1 MASAATMSI
10 TGNLK
15 TMELAELLQWLSGA
29 QKTGTLVVENGR
41 VTKQIFFRDGMIV
54 SSASTDPKEHLGAFL
69 VSHGFITDA
78 ELGQAIRM
86 QESNK
91 MLLGKILSTIGAIS
105 EQDVHR
111 MLRLKAEESIYDVF
125 SWPEGDFR
133 FLDRQLPT
141 ANMVPISIDVTG
153 LVLEGMQ
160 RFDEWKRI
168 REIVPSPDSVPV
180 AVGEFDAKVFTEGA
194 AHILSLID
202 DDRTVADICKLTHS
216 SEFHVCRI
224 LFRQVQAKRLKIV
237 RPRGAA
243 PAEPAPAAAPPAAP
257 ASITPDALV
266 VIAQQALQKSE
277 FETALRH
284 MRAARALDP
293 DSRKL
298 AGEADKLEER
308 IRAEIEKSGVLPTS
322 VPVLARTMEELTQLK
337 ISSQEGFLLTRLN
350 GSYDLKSIVNIS
362 SMNAL
367 DVQLSVWK
375 LLKAGHI
382 RLNKQ

>member
-1 MASAATMSI
+1 MSI

-78 ELGQAIRM
+78 ELGQAMRM

-133 FLDRQLPT
+133 FLDQQLPT

-168 REIVPSPDSVPV
+168 REIVPSPNCVPV
-180 AVGEFDAKVFTEGA
+180 AVGEFDDKVFTEGA
-194 AHILSLID
+194 PQILSLID

-224 LFRQVQAKRLKIV
+224 LFRQVQARRLKIV
-237 RPRGAA
+237 RPRGVA
-243 PAEPAPAAAPPAAP
+243 PPEPVEAAAPPTAP
-257 ASITPDALV
+257 PVISPEALV
-266 VIAQQALQKSE
+266 VIAQQSMQKNE

-293 DSRKL
+293 DNRKIV
-298 AGEADKLEER
+298 AEAVKIEDQ
-308 IRAEIEKSGVLPTS
+308 IRAAVERSGVLPTS
-322 VPVLARTMEELTQLK
+322 IPVLARTMEELTQLK
-337 ISSQEGFLLTRLN
+337 ISPQEGFLLTRLN
-350 GSYDLKSIVNIS
+350 GVYDLKSIVNIS
-362 SMNAL
+362 SMNPL
-367 DVQLSVWK
+367 DAQLAVWK

-382 RLNKQ
+382 RLEMQ

>member
-1 MASAATMSI
+1 MSI

-133 FLDRQLPT
+133 FLDQQLPT
-141 ANMVPISIDVTG
+141 ANMVPIAIDVTG

-168 REIVPSPDSVPV
+168 REIVPSPSCVPV
-180 AVGEFDAKVFTEGA
+180 AVGEFDDKVFTEGA
-194 AHILSLID
+194 PHILSLID

-237 RPRGAA
+237 RPRGVAA
-243 PAEPAPAAAPPAAP
+243 PEPVEAAAPPTAP
-257 ASITPDALV
+257 PVISPEALV
-266 VIAQQALQKSE
+266 LIAQQSMQKNE

-293 DSRKL
+293 DNRKIV
-298 AGEADKLEER
+298 GEAVKIEDQ
-308 IRAEIEKSGVLPTS
+308 IRAAVERSGVLPTS
-322 VPVLARTMEELTQLK
+322 IPVLNRTMEELTQLK
-337 ISSQEGFLLTRLN
+337 ISPQEGFLLTRLN
-350 GSYDLKSIVNIS
+350 GVYDLKSIVNIS
-362 SMNAL
+362 SMNPL
-367 DVQLSVWK
+367 DAQLAVWK

-382 RLNKQ
+382 RLEMQ

>member
-1 MASAATMSI
+1 MSI

-29 QKTGTLVVENGR
+29 QKTGTLVVENGK

-133 FLDRQLPT
+133 FLDLQLPT
-141 ANMVPISIDVTG
+141 ANMVPISIVVTG

-168 REIVPSPDSVPV
+168 REIVPSSNSVPV
-180 AVGEFDAKVFTEGA
+180 AVGEFEDKVFTEGA
-194 AHILSLID
+194 PQILSLID

-237 RPRGAA
+237 RPRGAPA
-243 PAEPAPAAAPPAAP
+243 AEPVAAAPSAAAP
-257 ASITPDALV
+257 QSVTPDALL
-266 VIAQQALQKSE
+266 VIAQQALQKNE

-298 AGEADKLEER
+298 SGEAGKLEER
-308 IRAEIEKSGVLPTS
+308 IRTEVEKSGVLPTS
-322 VPVLARTMEELTQLK
+322 IPILARTMEELTQLK

-367 DVQLSVWK
+367 DVQLAVWK

-382 RLNKQ
+382 RLDKQS

>member
-1 MASAATMSI
+1 MSI

-15 TMELAELLQWLSGA
+15 TMELAELLQWLSGSR
-29 QKTGTLVVENGR
+29 KTGTLVVENGK

-125 SWPEGDFR
+125 SWSEGDFR
-133 FLDRQLPT
+133 FLDQKLPS
-141 ANMVPISIDVTG
+141 ASMVPIAIDVTG

-168 REIVPSPDSVPV
+168 REMIPSSSAIPV
-180 AVGEFDAKVFTEGA
+180 AIAAFDEKVFTEGA
-194 AHILSLID
+194 PQILSLID
-202 DDRTVADICKLTHS
+202 DDRTVAEICKLTHS

-224 LFRQVQAKRLKIV
+224 LFRQVQARRLKIV
-237 RPRGAA
+237 KGRGPAA
-243 PAEPAPAAAPPAAP
+243 PEPAASAAEAAPPQGI
-257 ASITPDALV
+257 SPDSLMLV
-266 VIAQQALQKSE
+266 AHQSLQKNE
-277 FETALRH
+277 FEIALRH

-298 AGEADKLEER
+298 VGEAQKIEDQ
-308 IRAEIEKSGVLPTS
+308 IRAAVEKSGVLPTS

-350 GSYDLKSIVNIS
+350 GAYDLKSIVNIS

-367 DVQLSVWK
+367 DVQLAVWK

-382 RLNKQ
+382 RLEK

>member
-1 MASAATMSI
+1 
-10 TGNLK
+10 
-15 TMELAELLQWLSGA
+15 
-29 QKTGTLVVENGR
+29 
-41 VTKQIFFRDGMIV
+41 
-54 SSASTDPKEHLGAFL
+54 
-69 VSHGFITDA
+69 
-78 ELGQAIRM
+78 M

-133 FLDRQLPT
+133 FLDHQLPT

-168 REIVPSPDSVPV
+168 RGIVPSANSVPV
-180 AVGEFDAKVFTEGA
+180 AVGEFDEKVLTEGA
-194 AHILSLID
+194 PQILSLID

-224 LFRQVQAKRLKIV
+224 LFRQVQSKRLKIV
-237 RPRGAA
+237 RPRGEAA
-243 PAEPAPAAAPPAAP
+243 PEPAEAVAPPTVP
-257 ASITPDALV
+257 PVISPEALV
-266 VIAQQALQKSE
+266 LIAQQSMQKNE

-298 AGEADKLEER
+298 AAEAEKIEEQ
-308 IRAEIEKSGVLPTS
+308 IRAAVETLGRPADLDPGARPHDGRAHPAQDLAPGGVPPHPPERRLRPEVDRQHQLDESARRPARGLEAPQGRPHPARDAVAANGTVGRGEETARLP
-322 VPVLARTMEELTQLK
+322 LT
-337 ISSQEGFLLTRLN
+337 
-350 GSYDLKSIVNIS
+350 
-362 SMNAL
+362 A
-367 DVQLSVWK
+367 
-375 LLKAGHI
+375 
-382 RLNKQ
+382 

>member
-1 MASAATMSI
+1 MSI

-29 QKTGTLVVENGR
+29 QKTGTLVVENGK

-105 EQDVHR
+105 EQNVHR

-133 FLDRQLPT
+133 FLDLQLPNAT
-141 ANMVPISIDVTG
+141 MVPISIDVTG

-168 REIVPSPDSVPV
+168 RESIPSSHSIPV
-180 AVGEFDAKVFTEGA
+180 AIADFDDRVFTEGA
-194 AHILSLID
+194 PQILSLID
-202 DDRTVADICKLTHS
+202 DDRTVAEICKLTHS

-224 LFRQVQAKRLKIV
+224 LFRQVKSKRLKIV
-237 RPRGAA
+237 RPREAA
-243 PAEPAPAAAPPAAP
+243 PAEPAAALTPAVPAA
-257 ASITPDALV
+257 ITPDALV

-298 AGEADKLEER
+298 AVEAQKLEEQ
-308 IRAEIEKSGVLPTS
+308 IRAAVEKSGVLPTS
-322 VPVLARTMEELTQLK
+322 IPVLARTMEELTQLK
-337 ISSQEGFLLTRLN
+337 ISPQEGFLLTRLN
-350 GSYDLKSIVNIS
+350 GVYDLKAICNIS
-362 SMNAL
+362 SMNPL
-367 DVQLSVWK
+367 DAQLAVWK

-382 RLNKQ
+382 RLEKAPS

>member
-1 MASAATMSI
+1 MSI

-29 QKTGTLVVENGR
+29 MKAGTLVVENGK

-54 SSASTDPKEHLGAFL
+54 SSASTDPREHLGAFL
-69 VSHGFITDA
+69 VSHGFITEA

-105 EQDVHR
+105 EQDLDR

-125 SWPEGDFR
+125 TWPEGDFR
-133 FLDRQLPT
+133 FLDQQLPS
-141 ANMVPISIDVTG
+141 ANMVPISIDVAA

-180 AVGEFDAKVFTEGA
+180 AVGSYDEKVMTEGA
-194 AHILSLID
+194 QQILALID

-216 SEFHVCRI
+216 NEFHVCRI
-224 LFRQVQAKRLKIV
+224 LFRQVQAKRLKII
-237 RPRGAA
+237 RPRGAVA
-243 PAEPAPAAAPPAAP
+243 PEPVAATAAL
-257 ASITPDALV
+257 AVTPDALLAV
-266 VIAQQALQKSE
+266 AHQALQKNE

-293 DSRKL
+293 DNRKI
-298 AGEADKLEER
+298 AGEADKIEEK
-308 IRAEIEKSGVLPTS
+308 IRAAVEKSGVSPTAI
-322 VPVLARTMEELTQLK
+322 PVLARTMEELTQLK
-337 ISSQEGFLLTRLN
+337 ISPQEGFLLTRLN
-350 GSYDLKSIVNIS
+350 GSYDLQSIVKIS
-362 SMNAL
+362 SMHPL
-367 DVQLSVWK
+367 DAQVAVWK
-375 LLKAGHI
+375 LLTAGHI
-382 RLNKQ
+382 RLEKR

>member
-1 MASAATMSI
+1 MSI

-29 QKTGTLVVENGR
+29 MKTGTLVVENGK

-54 SSASTDPKEHLGAFL
+54 SSASTDAKEHLGAFL
-69 VSHGFITDA
+69 VSHGFITDN

-91 MLLGKILSTIGAIS
+91 MLLGKILTTIGAIS
-105 EQDVHR
+105 EKDLHR

-133 FLDRQLPT
+133 FLDQQLPT
-141 ANMVPISIDVTG
+141 SNMVPISIDVAG

-168 REIVPSPDSVPV
+168 REIVPSAGSVPV
-180 AVGEFDAKVFTEGA
+180 AVGPFDEKVMTEGA
-194 AHILSLID
+194 PQILSLID

-237 RPRGAA
+237 RPRGA
-243 PAEPAPAAAPPAAP
+243 PAPEAAASPATP
-257 ASITPDALV
+257 GITPDALLM
-266 VIAQQALQKSE
+266 IAQQVLQKGD
-277 FETALRH
+277 FEGALRY

-293 DSRKL
+293 DNRKV
-298 AGEADKLEER
+298 AGEAEKIEQQ
-308 IRAEIEKSGVLPTS
+308 IRGAVEKSGVSPTAI
-322 VPVLARTMEELTQLK
+322 PVLARTMEELTQLK
-337 ISSQEGFLLTRLN
+337 ISPQEGFLLTRLN
-350 GSYDLKSIVNIS
+350 GSYDLQSIVKIS
-362 SMNAL
+362 SMNPL
-367 DVQLSVWK
+367 DAQLAVWK

-382 RLNKQ
+382 KLESK

>member
-1 MASAATMSI
+1 MSI

-29 QKTGTLVVENGR
+29 MKAGTLVVENGK

-54 SSASTDPKEHLGAFL
+54 SSASTDPREHLGAFL
-69 VSHGFITDA
+69 VSHGFITEA

-105 EQDVHR
+105 EQDLDR

-125 SWPEGDFR
+125 TWPEGEFR
-133 FLDRQLPT
+133 FLDQQLPS
-141 ANMVPISIDVTG
+141 ANMVPISIDVAA

-168 REIVPSPDSVPV
+168 REIVPSPHSVPV
-180 AVGEFDAKVFTEGA
+180 AVSSYDEKVMTEGA
-194 AHILSLID
+194 QQILALID
-202 DDRTVADICKLTHS
+202 DDRTVADICKLSHS
-216 SEFHVCRI
+216 NEFHVCRI

-237 RPRGAA
+237 RPRGTAA
-243 PAEPAPAAAPPAAP
+243 SEPVAASDTPVLSPTT
-257 ASITPDALV
+257 TPDALLLV
-266 VIAQQALQKSE
+266 AQQALQKSD
-277 FETALRH
+277 FEVALRH

-298 AGEADKLEER
+298 AGEAEKIEER
-308 IRAEIEKSGVLPTS
+308 IRVALEKAGVLSTAI
-322 VPVLARTMEELTQLK
+322 PVLSRTMEELTQLK
-337 ISSQEGFLLTRLN
+337 ISPQEGFLLTRLN
-350 GSYDLKSIVNIS
+350 GSYDLQSIVKIS
-362 SMNAL
+362 SMNPL
-367 DVQLSVWK
+367 DAQLAVWK

-382 RLNKQ
+382 RLEKR

>member
-1 MASAATMSI
+1 MSI

-15 TMELAELLQWLSGA
+15 TMELAELLQWLSGSM
-29 QKTGTLVVENGR
+29 KTGTLVVENGK

-69 VSHGFITDA
+69 VSHGFITDT
-78 ELGQAIRM
+78 ELGQAMRM

-105 EQDVHR
+105 EKDLHR

-125 SWPEGDFR
+125 SWSEGDFR
-133 FLDRQLPT
+133 FLDQQLPS
-141 ANMVPISIDVTG
+141 ANMVPIAIDVAG

-168 REIVPSPDSVPV
+168 RDIIPSAQCVPV
-180 AVGEFDAKVFTEGA
+180 SVSTYDDKVLTEGA
-194 AHILSLID
+194 PQILSLID
-202 DDRTVADICKLTHS
+202 DDRTVSDICKLTHS

-224 LFRQVQAKRLKIV
+224 LFRQVQSRRLKIV
-237 RPRGAA
+237 RPRGNAA
-243 PAEPAPAAAPPAAP
+243 AEPAAASSGAPVT
-257 ASITPDALV
+257 SDALLLV
-266 VIAQQALQKSE
+266 AQQTMQKSE
-277 FETALRH
+277 FELALRY

-293 DSRKL
+293 DNRKL
-298 AGEADKLEER
+298 AGETDKIEDQ
-308 IRAEIEKSGVLPTS
+308 IRVAVEKSGVSPTAI
-322 VPVLARTMEELTQLK
+322 PVLARTMEELTQLK
-337 ISSQEGFLLTRLN
+337 ISPQEGFLLTRLN
-350 GSYDLKSIVNIS
+350 GTYDLQSIVKIS

-367 DVQLSVWK
+367 DVQLAVWK

-382 RLNKQ
+382 RLEKKP